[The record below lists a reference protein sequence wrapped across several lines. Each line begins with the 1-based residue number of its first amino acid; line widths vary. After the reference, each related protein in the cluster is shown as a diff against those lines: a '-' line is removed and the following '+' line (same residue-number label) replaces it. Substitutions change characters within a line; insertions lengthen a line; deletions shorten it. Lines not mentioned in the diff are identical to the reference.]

1 MSVEPCGMVGTVL
14 KEKKAHL
21 CALAGGAHGGAF
33 SEPGI
38 RILGLP
44 LIPGAERDLL
54 QFSKD
59 AFKDLG
65 PFEVLLTAPYFNPKR
80 GIIGVDCV
88 LDESSEYRLKSL
100 KRNLLRRFPEAH
112 RYIRL
117 KDGFQIILVKNLFND
132 MFDYLKSGFSWNK
145 ELVFTANEVAISRQV
160 LDSEHRKWKTI
171 KLV

>member
-1 MSVEPCGMVGTVL
+1 MVGTVL

-21 CALAGGAHGGAF
+21 CALAGRDHGGTF
-33 SEPGI
+33 SDPGI

-44 LIPGAERDLL
+44 LIPGAERELL

-59 AFKDLG
+59 AFKDFG
-65 PFEVLLTAPYFNPKR
+65 PFEIILSTPYFNERR
-80 GIIGVDCV
+80 GIIGVDCI

-100 KRNLLRRFPEAH
+100 KRSLLRRFPEAH
-112 RYIRL
+112 RYIKL
-117 KDGFQIILVKNLFND
+117 KEGFQIVLVKNLFND
-132 MFDYLKSGFSWNK
+132 MYEYLKSGFTWNK

-160 LDSEHRKWKTI
+160 LDNEHRIWKTI